1 VRRKWGEEKKA
12 STCYRETMERGVSF
26 LLCDLQKKPWRET
39 REKTAERQRRQE
51 HYFLIVKGWLMG
63 QIVNM
68 IFDR

>member
-1 VRRKWGEEKKA
+1 
-12 STCYRETMERGVSF
+12 MERGVSF

-39 REKTAERQRRQE
+39 REKTAERQRREE

-68 IFDR
+68 IFNR